1 MMVTWTTKNGV
12 EISRILAR
20 RCNCYVVRH
29 RGRFLLVDTSRRT
42 ERKNL
47 AQALES
53 LGITRLS
60 LLVLTHCHFDHT
72 ENAAYVRQRF
82 KASIA
87 VHTSEAPLLEAG
99 ENAAI
104 CGTVWPTRLLIRAVT
119 ARHIHRFFRY
129 CPTGADI
136 RVQGRFDLGAL
147 GFPGY
152 ILHTPGHTGGSVSL
166 IVDNEIA
173 MVGDAMFGV
182 FKNGVLTPFGAD
194 SDQMVR
200 TWKTLLDTDCR
211 LFLPAHGKARP
222 RDVVEQAW
230 LRRRQDSSPLTGF

>member
-1 MMVTWTTKNGV
+1 MVIWTTKNGV
-12 EISRILAR
+12 EISRILNR

-29 RGRFLLVDTSRRT
+29 RGRCLLVDTSRRS

-47 AQALES
+47 TQALYS
-53 LGITRLS
+53 MGIRRLS

-72 ENAAYVRQRF
+72 ENAAFVRQRF
-82 KASIA
+82 KAPIA
-87 VHTSEAPLLEAG
+87 VHTSEAPLLETG
-99 ENAAI
+99 KNAAI
-104 CGTVWPTRLLIRAVT
+104 WGTVWPTRLLIRAVT

-129 CPTGADI
+129 RPAGADI

-152 ILHTPGHTGGSVSL
+152 LLHTPGHTGGSLSL
-166 IVDNEIA
+166 IIDNDIA
-173 MVGDAMFGV
+173 VVGDAMFGI
-182 FKNGVLTPFGAD
+182 FKNGVLPPFGAD
-194 SDQMVR
+194 PGQMVR

-211 LFLPAHGKARP
+211 LFLPAHGNARS

-230 LRRRQDSSPLTGF
+230 LSHRQDVPLSTGP